1 MTTEANELPIAESPV
16 LTWGRVRLLLLLVLA
31 VLLIWLGVKGWRIGR
46 AVQSL
51 LAQQTAAETLMAEGI
66 TGIDPT
72 QADAMVHT
80 IRQNVV
86 TLRQETAVFM
96 PITPYLGW
104 LPEVGPLATAAP
116 QLMEMADAG
125 TETAVHAFTGLKPAL
140 TLLQEESAEG
150 SPLPQLVT
158 ILADARLH
166 LAEAQHTFQRVVNA
180 RNQITN
186 EAEFPGRIQ
195 TAFALFDEWLPLAQD
210 GLVMVQV
217 LPTILGHE
225 GPRNYLLLA
234 QNEDELR
241 ATGGFIS
248 GVGLLTVD
256 NGDILALDFEDAS
269 PFDLQAL
276 RDNAAA
282 YDYPPVPLQELMG
295 SDYLLLRDTNYWP
308 DFPHSAEKAIELYQ
322 KVETETTIDGV
333 IAIDQQFIA
342 MLVEATGPIQVA
354 GTDTVITAANTVD
367 SFRNAFNIKEGQS
380 NSEWFQNRKAFLS
393 TFSAAI
399 RQKIETDPASLD
411 MVTLA
416 RNMFAALDS
425 RHLQLY
431 LRDPDVT
438 AVLTQLDWDGRLE
451 NPTGQDFLLVLDTN
465 MGFNKSNL
473 HIERS
478 YAYEL
483 DLSNNEPTAHL
494 TITYL
499 HTAADN
505 GKVCFQN
512 VFYDNAPTYQEVADQ
527 CYFNFLRVYTPAESQ
542 LKWMTRHIIPGEML
556 LLGIPWERNGEARQE
571 FADFMTF
578 SNFMMVPRNNTISTE
593 VAYTL
598 PEGVVQQQDNRHIYQ
613 LWLRKQA
620 GTAAEPVTITA
631 TLPEGA
637 ELVNVQ
643 APQPPEVNGRTISI
657 TFHLEADTLIVLEY
671 K

>member
-1 MTTEANELPIAESPV
+1 MTTEANKLPMAESAW
-16 LTWGRVRLLLLLVLA
+16 LTGARVRLLLLLGLA
-31 VLLIWLGVKGWRIGR
+31 LLLLWLGVKGWRVGR

-66 TGIDPT
+66 TGIDPAL
-72 QADAMVHT
+72 ADEMVHT
-80 IRQNVV
+80 VRQNVV

-96 PITPYLGW
+96 PLTRYLGW
-104 LPEVGPLATAAP
+104 LPKIGPLAVAAP
-116 QLMEMADAG
+116 PLMEMADAG

-140 TLLQEESAEG
+140 TLLQADTAG

-158 ILADARLH
+158 VLAEARPN
-166 LAEAQHTFQRVVNA
+166 LAEAQHSFQRVVTA

-186 EAEFPGRIQ
+186 EADFPERIQ

-210 GLVMVQV
+210 GLVLAQV
-217 LPTILGHE
+217 LPTILGHD
-225 GPRNYLLLA
+225 GPRSYLLLA

-256 NGDILALDFEDAS
+256 NGDILGLDFEDAS

-282 YDYPPVPLQELMG
+282 YDYPPLPLQELMG
-295 SDYLLLRDTNYWP
+295 SEYLLLRDTNYWP
-308 DFPHSAEKAIELYQ
+308 DFPYSAEKAIELYQ
-322 KVETETTIDGV
+322 KVESETVIDGV

-399 RQKIETDPASLD
+399 RQKIESDPGALD

-431 LRDPDVT
+431 MRDPQVT

-451 NPTGQDFLLVLDTN
+451 NAAGQDFLLVLDTN

-473 HIERS
+473 HIERTF
-478 YAYEL
+478 AYEV
-483 DLSNNEPTAHL
+483 DLSKRLPAAHL
-494 TITYL
+494 AINYN

-505 GKVCFQN
+505 EMPCFQN
-512 VFYDNAPTYQEVADQ
+512 VPYNNAPSYQEVADQ
-527 CYFNFLRVYTPAESQ
+527 CYFNFLRVYAPAESQ
-542 LKWMTRHIIPGEML
+542 LQWMTGHIIPGEML
-556 LLGIPWERNGEARQE
+556 LLGNPWERSGEAGQE
-571 FADFMTF
+571 FAGFMTF
-578 SNFMMVPRNNTISTE
+578 TNFMMVPRSNTVTTE

-598 PEGVVQQQDNRHIYQ
+598 PEAVVQQEGNHQIYR

-620 GTAAEPVTITA
+620 GTGPEPVTITV

-637 ELVNVQ
+637 VLVERKHHN
-643 APQPPEVNGRTISI
+643 RRR
-657 TFHLEADTLIVLEY
+657 
-671 K
+671 